1 VQETLSRNYDFG
13 AYLVFFIMGGATILV
28 VKNSIIYSLA
38 RRKTHAEITSRNLN
52 WYINFDIWTNLKSA
66 VRSSRPN
73 AANQVLELLRFC
85 AMIWIIFSHEALI
98 KLDSNNYRIDMP
110 YYKR

>member
-1 VQETLSRNYDFG
+1 
-13 AYLVFFIMGGATILV
+13 MGGATILV

-38 RRKTHAEITSRNLN
+38 RRKTYAEITWRNLN
-52 WYINFDIWTNLKSA
+52 WYKNFDMWTNLNSA
-66 VRSSRPN
+66 IRSNRPN

-85 AMIWIIFSHEALI
+85 AMIWIIFSHEMMT
-98 KLDSNNYRIDMP
+98 KLYSNNYRIDMP